1 MLGDM
6 LYPLVEQQVNDEKLA
21 PKITGMLVDFDV
33 MDVPDILELIEDEQ
47 QLSERIEEATELIKT
62 SGDDTQWFNKKQII
76 YIFKR

>member
-33 MDVPDILELIEDEQ
+33 MEVPDILELIEDDQ
-47 QLSERIEEATELIKT
+47 QLSERIEEAIELIKT
-62 SGDDTQWFNKKQII
+62 SGDDTQ
-76 YIFKR
+76 